1 MSNIRNRH
9 EQLIGSLAM
18 RKHVFEIAL
27 KKYQDSIPDLLK
39 QVRQLK
45 KARSDN
51 LHFIQQQIRTLD
63 NNKLRS
69 LASNY
74 ASDYLQYLVALLQ
87 GSLEGNP
94 AINGQTLE
102 EEKAITGFM
111 NMVECTLTDHRRMDG
126 C

>member
-1 MSNIRNRH
+1 MITGKRFSLVMQQNILHHFRH

-18 RKHVFEIAL
+18 RKYIFEVSL

-45 KARSDN
+45 KARNDN
-51 LHFIQQQIRTLD
+51 LQFIQQQIRTLD

-74 ASDYLQYLVALLQ
+74 VSDYLQYLAALLQ

-94 AINGQTLE
+94 AIN
-102 EEKAITGFM
+102 
-111 NMVECTLTDHRRMDG
+111 
-126 C
+126 